1 MSSTDLDDTDLPEY
15 YRLKMRDPLPLGS
28 RERPRRAPQ
37 GMPSYYHTGTVPSR
51 PEETPPEGS
60 GIRWSDHET
69 P

>member
-1 MSSTDLDDTDLPEY
+1 MSSFDLDDTDLPEY

-37 GMPSYYHTGTVPSR
+37 GMPSYYHTGTISSR

-60 GIRWSDHET
+60 ETHRSDNET